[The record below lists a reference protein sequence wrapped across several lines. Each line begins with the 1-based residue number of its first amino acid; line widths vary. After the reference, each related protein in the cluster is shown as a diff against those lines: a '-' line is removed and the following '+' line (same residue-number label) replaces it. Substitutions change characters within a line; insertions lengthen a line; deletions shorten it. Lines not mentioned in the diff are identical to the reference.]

1 MAQKETLPFEKDNDK
16 SLGKLTSGKK
26 LTLSTPTATLQLSTN
41 GRIHPSWWRP
51 DLVKP
56 TQAKEDP
63 TTSDYRRRKTEGK
76 QVVNA
81 NSKHAWRRID
91 NSRSQNWN
99 PPANARYSNHHTTRD
114 DSQGYDRRIEWST
127 ASIPRT
133 REKLMRP
140 SEIKNPSS
148 VREIPPFK
156 DSGRKRRYD
165 DTLENHNHK
174 PSSSKE
180 RAVTRRMNQNKSP
193 AAASKSAGLSHVS
206 DSQLT
211 VSDPLI
217 SSLRVKQ
224 GVSSQALNRERP
236 FRLNLLVI
244 SKQLDKEKSWYDQ
257 TVEEE
262 ENHAQEAPLEA
273 RFSNAIHIGE
283 LPSANPENTEINASE
298 MEIKSE
304 ETWEEEE
311 EFMQEDVNDT

>member
-1 MAQKETLPFEKDNDK
+1 MIYNEQESCPLNLVAQKETLPFEKDNDK

-217 SSLRVKQ
+217 SSLR
-224 GVSSQALNRERP
+224 
-236 FRLNLLVI
+236 
-244 SKQLDKEKSWYDQ
+244 LDKEKSWYDQ

>member
-1 MAQKETLPFEKDNDK
+1 M
-16 SLGKLTSGKK
+16 
-26 LTLSTPTATLQLSTN
+26 
-41 GRIHPSWWRP
+41 
-51 DLVKP
+51 VKP